1 MRTLARGQCIQLYS
15 QGGNCCAASGCRR
28 CSNLLLLL
36 SVSVCCTLIQ
46 VGPGNYISGGTRISQ
61 ERGHLGG
68 ISRPTIKYREYPACG
83 RYSQRYSVGGSSNAA
98 SGSQYCSNLLLLPS
112 LNLSAGVLPYY
123 FTTGNEMCRYNWHS
137 SGFMGWSLPMLK
149 YKYIF

>member
-1 MRTLARGQCIQLYS
+1 MHTLARGQCIQLYS

-61 ERGHLGG
+61 ERGIWGG
-68 ISRPTIKYREYPACG
+68 HFPAYYKVSGIPGVRSIFSTLFGRWQQRCGLWLAVLQQPVIITVVELIGWHVAELLNNRERNVPIQLAQFWFHG
-83 RYSQRYSVGGSSNAA
+83 LVTSNA
-98 SGSQYCSNLLLLPS
+98 
-112 LNLSAGVLPYY
+112 
-123 FTTGNEMCRYNWHS
+123 
-137 SGFMGWSLPMLK
+137 K
-149 YKYIF
+149 I